1 MSLCLVLKGGS
12 IILYLTTQLEFV
24 NNTCLKGVCL
34 FGNMIVEYLSNAFN
48 FFIKST
54 ILGLSI
60 FGVDTGTG
68 VRKPAAVLPV

>member
-1 MSLCLVLKGGS
+1 M
-12 IILYLTTQLEFV
+12 
-24 NNTCLKGVCL
+24 
-34 FGNMIVEYLSNAFN
+34 MVEYLSNPFD
-48 FFIKST
+48 FFITRT